1 MVIEEPLQ
9 LRISFSLS
17 LSMYIN
23 MQQLRNLPRR
33 PRKLAAHV
41 FDPATTNITHRST
54 FLLNIDETLKYWR
67 VKYKTCELS
76 SQSQS
81 GNSESQLR
89 VQNNLVWPIHTLL
102 DLLFNKQQARHI

>member
-17 LSMYIN
+17 LWMYIN

-54 FLLNIDETLKYWR
+54 FLLNIDETLKYW
-67 VKYKTCELS
+67 KYKTCELS

-89 VQNNLVWPIHTLL
+89 VQ
-102 DLLFNKQQARHI
+102 K